1 MLTSHTFWGPVLSA
15 SLDMCVHVMPLQE
28 DLPQSLSAQEAL
40 KMQKDREDLKTGE
53 GALKSDPFE
62 CARANDLTEPID
74 WRSLLNAA
82 GLGDLP
88 DEEIT
93 IEAEELQARLD
104 QYAPRSPFTICGVP
118 WECLLRWKW

>member
-1 MLTSHTFWGPVLSA
+1 MGSVLGA
-15 SLDMCVHVMPLQE
+15 NSLDTCVRVMPLQE

-40 KMQKDREDLKTGE
+40 TMQKDREEPRTGE
-53 GALKSDPFE
+53 TALKLDPFE
-62 CARANDLTEPID
+62 CATDLKEPID

-93 IEAEELQARLD
+93 LEAEELQARLD
-104 QYAPRSPFTICGVP
+104 QYAPRAPFTICGVP
-118 WECLLRWKW
+118 WKCLLQWKW